1 MRRVLLAAMSAVL
14 VVALEPVVVE
24 CWAAIEKQQQL
35 PQTGLQLAPLGA
47 AGEAVFPAFEGWGP
61 SKDGSQNILLV
72 GYFNRN
78 KDQELDIPIGPNNRI
93 EPGGPDMG
101 QPTHFLPGRQWG
113 MFTVPA
119 PKDFKPSDSYVWTL
133 VANGQTTRI
142 PLRLNADYVMSPFA
156 EIAVGNTPPV
166 IRFEQGS
173 AMKVQ
178 GPQASVSSAPAR
190 SATLA
195 TSFPLTVW
203 LTDDLKFTSGTS
215 APPSAA
221 RMPVTVSFS
230 KYRGPAA
237 VTFDKAKPAV
247 EKLPAGEGSSYSGK
261 ATTNVKFGEPGDYL
275 LHVIANDYSGDGGG
289 GFGCCWSTALL
300 KVLVAK

>member
-1 MRRVLLAAMSAVL
+1 MNRFGVWCAAGAVVGTIAGGILLSA
-14 VVALEPVVVE
+14 
-24 CWAAIEKQQQL
+24 QTQL
-35 PQTGLQLAPLGA
+35 PEPRRGSGASVTG
-47 AGEAVFPAFEGWGP
+47 AFEGWFYNP
-61 SKDGSQNILLV
+61 DGSRSFLV
-72 GYFNRN
+72 GYYNRN
-78 KDQELDIPIGPNNRI
+78 SQQTLDIPIGANNRI

-119 PKDFKPSDSYVWTL
+119 PKDFKPTDSYVWTI
-133 VANGQTTRI
+133 VANGQTTSI

-173 AMKVQ
+173 GVKMQ
-178 GPQASVSSAPAR
+178 GPQASVATAPTKA
-190 SATLA
+190 ATVA
-195 TSFPLTVW
+195 APFPLTVW

-215 APPSAA
+215 APPSGS
-221 RMPVTVSFS
+221 RTPVSVSFS
-230 KYRGPAA
+230 KYRGPGA

-247 EKLPAGEGSSYSGK
+247 EKLPAGEASTVPFSGK
-261 ATTNVKFGEPGDYL
+261 ATTTVKFSEAGDYL

-300 KVLVAK
+300 KVAVK